1 MYKDLLEYIVKN
13 LVKNPDKVSIQ
24 VEEKEGKTVL
34 NLNVDSE
41 DIGRVSGKEGRWI
54 RAIREV
60 INAYAMKESKKVMV
74 SVDES
79 K

>member
-41 DIGRVSGKEGRWI
+41 DIGRVIGKEGRLI

>member
-1 MYKDLLEYIVKN
+1 MYKELLEYIVKN

-41 DIGRVSGKEGRWI
+41 DIGRVIGKEGRLI

>member
-41 DIGRVSGKEGRWI
+41 DIGRVIGKEGRLI

-60 INAYAMKESKKVMV
+60 INAYAMKESKKVF
-74 SVDES
+74 
-79 K
+79 